1 MAMALNV
8 SAVYLF
14 FYPLGY
20 KEMVSVENVGAPV
33 KPLIYNI
40 KTGLWMEK
48 FVRNP
53 NGGNK
58 TDGAPG
64 SGSGT
69 APGGGSGAG
78 SGGGS
83 GNGSG
88 GGSAGGGVGPVAGGG
103 QIVGDDDVI
112 EGEGSTTNGAAIGGG
127 IAGAMA
133 VIAGIAF
140 FTIQRRHRQRNTR
153 DFEMVSPNMSM
164 LPSTENRRSRPTS
177 SDYYQN
183 KFNQQQQQ
191 DIQYT
196 TGTEPQGDIGS
207 PPSYSAS
214 SRSRPAIPSYY
225 DVTGISS
232 DDPRDLI
239 RQLPR

>member
-1 MAMALNV
+1 
-8 SAVYLF
+8 
-14 FYPLGY
+14 
-20 KEMVSVENVGAPV
+20 MVLVDSVGVPT

-40 KTGLWMEK
+40 KTGQWTEK
-48 FVRNP
+48 FLRGA

-64 SGSGT
+64 SGSGPS
-69 APGGGSGAG
+69 PGGG

-83 GNGSG
+83 GSGSG
-88 GGSAGGGVGPVAGGG
+88 GGSASGGGPIADGGQAVGGG
-103 QIVGDDDVI
+103 EVVA
-112 EGEGSTTNGAAIGGG
+112 GEGSTANGAAIGGG
-127 IAGAMA
+127 IAGALA

-140 FTIQRRHRQRNTR
+140 FVIQRRHRQRNTR

-164 LPSTENRRSRPTS
+164 LPSTENTGDRPAS
-177 SDYYQN
+177 NDYYQN

-196 TGTEPQGDIGS
+196 SVNESQGDVGS

-225 DVTGISS
+225 DVTGIS